1 MNIKKIL
8 FLLLLAGCKVGP
20 DYHSPEITA
29 SNTWNASDSLI
40 SQQAPLTDWW
50 KVFNDSLLT
59 KYMEMAAKNN
69 ENVLTAEANI
79 LQARGL
85 RTVTASALF
94 PQVSADINAT
104 KTYFS
109 KNGPVF
115 AIGTASGNTNA
126 TSSAVSGLPFTPQVP
141 QIQNLFNALLDA
153 SWEIDLFGRT
163 RRSVEAADAQIDT
176 AIEQRND
183 ILLSVLAEL
192 ARNYMDIRS
201 AQKQVHLIEKNIHLL
216 EENAAIVQSQHTT
229 GYVSDLNVQG
239 IEADLASARSA
250 LPSYLAQIYR
260 GIYAISILTG
270 NLPETFVE
278 ELMPYAP
285 LPTVPSSVAVGL
297 RSDLLRRRPD
307 VRRAERGLA
316 AATANVGVA
325 VASFYPSLVFTP
337 DLGFQSLKV
346 ANLFQAASRTW
357 AIGGNLDVP
366 IFEGGQL
373 VGNLRASRAAEQAA
387 VHTYQQT
394 VLSALQD
401 AETSVKTY
409 TSDIATMQQL
419 SIATEKNRNLVDL
432 TENRYTSGLV
442 GKIDLL
448 TQERQLITVEQ
459 NLLSSQTTALLDLI
473 ALYKALGG
481 GWESFPTKD

>member
-1 MNIKKIL
+1 MKKA
-8 FLLLLAGCKVGP
+8 LLICLCLAGCKVGP
-20 DYHSPEITA
+20 DYQAPAITA
-29 SNTWNASDSLI
+29 SNTWAAQDALVT
-40 SQQAPLTDWW
+40 QDAPLTDWW
-50 KVFNDSLLT
+50 KVFNDPLLT
-59 KYMEMAAKNN
+59 KYIELAARYN

-104 KTYFS
+104 KTFFS

-115 AIGTASGNTNA
+115 AIGTAGGNTNS
-126 TSSAVSGLPFTPQVP
+126 TSSTTTGLPFVPQVP
-141 QIQNLFNALLDA
+141 QIQNLFNALFDA
-153 SWEIDLFGRT
+153 SWEIDLFGKT

-176 AIEQRND
+176 AIQQRND
-183 ILLSVLAEL
+183 TLLSVLAEL
-192 ARNYMDIRS
+192 ARNYMDLRA
-201 AQKQVHLIEKNIHLL
+201 AQKQVQLTEANIQLI
-216 EENAAIVQSQHTT
+216 EENAAIVKDQFST
-229 GYVSDLNVQG
+229 GYVSDLDVES
-239 IEADLASARSA
+239 IEADVATARSA
-250 LPSYLAQIYR
+250 LPTYLAQIYR
-260 GIYAISILTG
+260 SIYAIAVLTG
-270 NLPETFVE
+270 HPPETFVE
-278 ELMPYAP
+278 ELMPHAP
-285 LPTVPSSVAVGL
+285 LPSIPTSVAVGL

-307 VRRAERGLA
+307 VRRAERNLA

-337 DLGFQSLKV
+337 DFGFQSLQIS
-346 ANLFQAASRTW
+346 NLFQAASRTW

-387 VHTYQQT
+387 FHNYQQT

-401 AETSVKTY
+401 AETSVKTCS
-409 TSDIATMQQL
+409 SDIATMQQL
-419 SIATEKNRNLVDL
+419 QVATEKNRALVGL
-432 TENRYTSGLV
+432 TDNRYTSGLV

-448 TQERQLITVEQ
+448 TQERQLIAVEQ
-459 NLLSSQTTALLDLI
+459 NLLSSQQTTLVDLI

-481 GWESFPTKD
+481 GWESFPTNH